1 MGGGVHIDFNLD
13 FLSADPTS
21 NSAKRT
27 LFGHSRAAMPG
38 AMPTWYGRFRQ
49 YAVYE
54 IGHLVLYA
62 DDSDDFLSRNERSAP
77 SLSNLYVCVNT
88 NRAGDFPPPSSTAWR
103 SLRDLSSDYNTGA
116 RSVPRSEFLN
126 SGRMADDEICLNLF
140 EFIDLNFIICN
151 STFTPLNR
159 GADPIAIKPRV
170 GASFGGGVTRTR
182 REIDLDSSQ
191 GGNLERF
198 TVDYPDYAISGT
210 GQIPLP
216 SRKFGFAATSLNAQM
231 GAEIEALNPTND
243 PLDPDLS
250 ANSFDSSLVY
260 EVGSVVNYFPIADGQ
275 TLDSEVFDTTNHPKL
290 SVCIKN
296 LESPARSQSG
306 TYDTSKLPWNQ
317 NSTYWRSYTSA
328 SNRPNSSLSS
338 VYEYLVNKKN
348 RFPAFT
354 VNPDPVKNLSNQ
366 TVIRNKSRIRMN
378 DFGGTSNIYG
388 HFFVHWATALKPYSR
403 SKCRTWYSGA
413 SSQSGP
419 HQDGQYDIFIYTKN
433 LKKDHGGQPRLAVTF
448 GKTTSIKFLSVSGV
462 STFSTGT
469 ISSNTINKYL
479 KDDNFDSSMI
489 QEVSSE
495 ADIMHY
501 QYSNLVPS
509 YFMGRGYVHSRRR
522 GGVHPGSNKGD
533 LNLGKF
539 ILFIEDLLSRQ
550 RIEMV
555 TPQIFS
561 NGNPRLG
568 LHGHGIPTQDW
579 GETGATRNY
588 EYTKQIVD
596 GGGLTDLL
604 STKTTATTAV
614 QPMHYLILGNA
625 LSSTDQVANQGI
637 SFQNRFVDRAFRP
650 IMIRTDALSEER
662 FFHILGLMQTGFT
675 GVDAELFKNITE
687 QNIDNLSG
695 IENKIWMDLGE
706 TFHGSQGNPLFKSI
720 AAKIGSFKE
729 NTLTNLNDLASW
741 SSSSQY
747 SPQQI
752 TKITHSDYWAAGG
765 SQGSANFVGPW
776 YYDVQY
782 VTGNIVYLWQ
792 DGQKTYYTARASS
805 KSISPKEFF
814 TFYRASVANSNKT
827 PIYNSD
833 TWRRVSI
840 PKSNIGFLKGFV
852 STINPYTSLQV
863 LANSTLWPPS
873 GRRAAKIGFGWK
885 RTLSEEGILN
895 QITESNQESYLSGWI
910 QGAEYQAGD
919 IITVQSGPIV
929 ALAPDGEY
937 YTYEQWVSRF
947 NLSTQEEEEVSL
959 LFSEAEAVNPLY
971 AFKCLK
977 STAEADVNDPKSYV
991 GLIPGFIPNE
1001 TSSEVYYFLS
1011 NLDSEQDSNDVISE
1025 NIVSQTIWKD
1035 ISSTEWNNGS
1045 ITSSKLAHYGLLE
1058 SQTVSWQPS
1067 RILSAADVMEAYN
1080 LYMSPH
1086 GFTGSSSDADG
1097 GYWIGKT
1104 WGDLKHAMEAD
1115 ARYVNPTGQFNK
1127 RDVFGAGTYAYDLSF
1142 EPYYKVG
1149 DAVVMR
1155 QSGVD
1160 VYKLKIKAFHLIDF
1174 SLIPAGYTDGGSLE
1188 SVARIKPNYYYS
1200 SNINLTGSSVE
1211 NYSSTSTFHGLI
1223 RSQWWQ
1229 PVAKRTGTLERGYPD
1244 VYGNTGS
1251 YFVVP
1256 KSFDFLHLE
1265 DGIAEVAQQATVDS
1279 TIKVYFDEVKTFDL
1293 RGTQYYWTNEV
1304 KNISSNMINALPSSG
1319 TEAELEPNLVA
1330 ELDHPYIDFNVFGA
1344 SWDDGA
1350 STVPNLLQTSATGHE
1365 AVEYFKSWL
1374 YSSFDVQLARDFGEP
1389 RGSSVNIDA
1398 ILSSKFEFVKYYS
1411 FYNPTVTLKYQICDS
1426 SNNPIGNEIDYVEG
1440 SEIEIQ
1446 KGQRI
1451 KLMPKL
1457 IKDDNSE
1464 ISTFSLMCN
1473 SFARNNTIG
1482 LFLRTPL
1489 DSNYKEVDFS
1499 YTYVSSSVSEP
1510 PIDSDGIRIPY
1521 YTNNEIV
1528 SGQTAF
1534 PVQTAGAYSATA
1546 DQSKTYQSGN
1556 IVSYGAKTYE
1566 FYVLDSDWE
1575 FDADIENN
1583 PEIAPGRWH
1592 RRSWKNPV
1600 TLTYGG
1606 TAPENT
1612 HYRTSEG
1619 FFRTTEAG
1627 GVTTSAETITPTFSS
1642 SAFALNTNLQ
1652 DLLFNSSI
1660 VFGPYGQNLLL
1671 SSIDQAYEEVAIKE
1685 TLLSRFYK
1693 SQTLHDQ
1700 YGEAGSAEQ
1709 KLLSSAPKWRNVS
1722 GPEGSIT
1729 ENEITGIDWSANN
1742 VYAQG
1747 EIVEFGNKFYIA
1759 TRINSAVD
1767 PSSEPSEWKIV
1778 QPWHQDNH
1786 YIPGD
1791 FVYIFEDE
1799 LILSLDSSGNPLPT
1813 LRENI
1818 QLKGP
1823 SSVGNNSFIYPSWSK
1838 HKYYHVGEK
1847 LIKNSQ
1853 IYRCIAAGVVS
1864 TELEFNQNF
1873 QLTSEAVPAHPDYG
1887 GKYAFFV
1894 CEKNVSPGD
1903 GGHNPRRLN
1912 VLTSMHGDDDILI
1925 RASDNLSKAFNQNDD
1940 IYLDFT
1946 YQNGDA
1952 FQVSTKNISLSM
1964 FGYNSSSTIDE
1975 RDFLTQINSKP
1986 EIAEAHASTLS
1997 AWSTGSEGEGFV
2009 STGTLNIKVKVTNP
2023 SPSSVIDR
2031 SFTPATP
2038 PSDSTSQTFAS
2049 YSNLLCSNKFL
2060 INNGRLYA
2068 SGLDSS
2074 ELGFIGLMDNSEFQ
2088 NTVLGNSTEGSQH
2101 RSYNKFWT
2109 LEGIGTDTENH
2120 RVKIFE
2126 NGSGG
2131 ISSSDQN
2138 EIISNDQ
2145 STFVNSEGGN
2155 TVFICGG
2162 KLYGMGHNQGYS
2174 LGLCADSSSTFGLGN
2189 RSQGYRKDGNDDL
2202 DKQRKSEAVQD
2213 FFEAS
2218 LHFDSDYYINLQ
2230 VKPGSTIYS
2239 LGDSQQQF
2247 STDMST
2253 DLVAWNHFTKKGFY
2267 QSIND
2272 EWSLM
2277 GYTKID
2283 AGFWGSTSSQIS
2295 QLTSDWFFVEPYNS
2309 NSWISHPGSME
2320 ATVLFTPNYMPSN
2333 FWQMGGIHAYNLDQ
2347 KTPAGSWGVMYLANL
2362 DAYFESSIFE
2372 RMDKLIE
2379 DEDYFDA
2386 WKNNMAQYK
2395 YVENSSVYHGT
2406 VDTSSGSQPRLGWN
2420 GILVNENSLKRFYD
2434 MGDFVT
2440 SSTWMTQMRIGRT
2453 VAVAGEIDGT
2463 NSGLKENTTHDNGD
2477 ASLVAVSSPKYNYYN
2492 NSDTYGY
2499 DGSMG
2504 KWTKAFTH
2512 NKSLYINGKPFWDP
2526 VLGESEHIVIDSITG
2541 EYNAGSS
2548 GSNNRATPI
2557 GIYKLNSEKNIS
2569 FGNYPRNTRL
2579 ESDLQT
2585 IIPNNLGISNLP
2597 GGGRNVDGLANASKE
2612 IIPAR
2617 TYVPYATKLTDENVT
2632 WAATNKYSTFYIN
2645 DQGQVKALG
2654 SVCACP
2660 FYKIQGLSI
2669 PQSFEL
2675 TPGGDFGGLMGVEN
2689 NYSSPAVSIDS
2700 FDAFGSL
2707 TITAAEES
2715 PVFKNDNWALILSEA
2730 GTNSSSNLHTH
2741 AADVFG
2747 GDDIYFGSDSSEYI
2761 FRDQRSQEIIIE
2773 SQIAA
2778 SYHDQNLLKIMYD
2791 DSSYKISANA
2801 WMVRFTEK
2809 GAGSNGSDI
2818 FSDLRWYA
2826 TSYDHSILVRA
2837 MYLLVLRRE
2846 VDATGLSH
2854 YTGQNHYGINM
2865 TLYQMIGSL
2874 MLSAEF
2880 ISNDAAGLTK
2890 QYVIDA
2896 NPESLQIS
2904 NDPRDCFPAMKKM
2917 MKIWNHYGNTSF
2929 QYWDGDSNMTTSH
2942 MLRISPEYIGAIVIN
2957 NCEREEVNGIYR
2969 PSKGWDD
2976 NDFNSTADESWYN
2989 HAHNQGGRDDDKGIY
3004 VSDKNTQYG
3013 KILIYWDANLD
3024 IWRMQYSDFWLQD
3037 TTGDGLRVQR
3047 IIGMQKHYYN
3057 ANGDL
3062 VRSTKSN
3069 IGTPQ
3074 DVDEWYIGTGEWLTA
3089 TVPETV
3095 DVFSQ
3100 PNDFIDSTR
3109 VIYAPPSGSF
3119 INNNHGPT
3127 RMAIVPKLLNKTEG
3141 SEDPDT
3147 IFDNMSYAQQFNNF
3161 GSQIPSGGAS
3171 AFVDDDLYKLDQN
3184 IYYYIKRF
3192 TDNGRAFSPVHFA
3205 DRFASMTRPGGLQ
3218 ALRPDNN
3225 EVYTRINTGLDW
3237 NLWPEDVDFVN
3248 EFSPYEQAIGNLLHF
3263 QGGALKETLI
3273 YTSLDTKAGANITN
3287 DGLDVWRF
3295 NLTENSNVTFKTK
3308 IFKNSGSFSDP
3319 SKVKFGMY
3327 IFKDN
3332 GYGSVNIA
3340 DFQVQWPNSGLPG
3353 GGISDWAPVNT
3364 YVTPDRYS
3372 TFIGGGETAALAD
3385 YPDLFTD
3392 QYSLVKAFFA
3402 RYYRPDNYVYS
3413 DADPNYNSAGTSGE
3427 QWTINGDIIT
3437 NRGLNW
3443 SQMIDVRTTLRNAD
3457 DHFFDRVMSSNFEH
3471 RIIFPGVT
3479 ANSFNMGTGNPSG
3492 GSYVSLDANSFL
3504 DNEMVLDVSINNA
3517 GAGGYYVLLV
3527 AEHDFDAPVQDLQ
3540 LIQSEYN
3547 INTTVVATT
3556 GAAEPMFT
3564 SEAITE
3570 HINGQDPETNEPI
3583 TNADTKAFT
3592 KDPLKYIA
3600 RNSWSYNDY
3609 SGFIS
3614 MLEVYDWHADLTDWQ
3629 YYFDSQDSGLEQ
3641 AIRDRPSRLNM
3652 TQADVGLTHW
3662 NSNLTL
3668 QDRKNRSAHIRGLFE
3683 KRFSAKATYFRGFES
3698 MNHNAD
3704 WVYDEIFG
3712 WSTKAIGTHSPANN
3726 GVSSIYTSS
3735 AGYYFSSRYNNW
3747 FELSSSDKIKRD
3759 NGEAFAIK
3767 FLNHDFNFN
3776 LFIEGQSEFN
3786 LVWPESNSATFTYFD
3801 ANGQMNTTTGFRKP
3815 VSNAYSQ
3822 LDQYSYNTGDVA
3834 KIELAEGND
3843 LFRTLYF
3850 VSLKDNNTSSLG
3862 FLDSLV
3868 QDEIKEFN
3876 IPARKGLNQRYAV
3889 ETHTLSSDTSLSGP
3903 ITIYDPADYNNDKAV
3918 RVDMGESHAIII
3930 TESGKAYGVGDNS
3943 QKQIDKIFER
3953 SDQFNGLN
3961 QDSPFG
3967 SNNYDNC
3974 LYLVANKFNPI
3985 SPYLSRSDWDT
3996 IEKPAFPLE
4005 RWKYGRTYNNGEEVF
4020 IKNET
4025 YSVIAADDYEVSEL
4039 KKSNILLNAF
4049 SGSPYLVDH
4058 ERFFDSGESRIR
4070 NETIFANTIGELF
4083 KRNWNNGRNVSGGI
4097 GNRVAVYAG
4106 KIDGITHDTSLKN
4119 HYRESRGDG
4128 FFLTQDCYLN
4138 PHEIKS
4144 FFKQGSVVN
4153 NLFIKNIKC
4162 SGYGS
4167 LFLDSSNNLYGIGN
4181 NEISKSSK
4189 SQYAGGESIGTVFG
4203 LNSDFD
4209 YGPEFIKESVSF
4221 MHKTGDLVSYISH
4234 GYSYKAGGQNLYPY
4248 FENYQNA
4255 GAEAIMLGSDGNP
4268 IVAKMVFMEG
4278 PRFWDN
4284 RDWFLKRSLS
4294 QKINNNFYLK
4304 DENYK
4309 PVDLERCTPHTRK
4322 GQFTSNVFG
4331 LPTINDFIPEW
4342 KDEGQY
4348 HELIKCGQIMGSDK
4362 NYLQNERE
4370 DDPSWFKSVET
4381 YGALSSAFE
4390 SKQPSLVT
4398 YQGKIYQCIQRHGHV
4413 FGDEA
4418 SDKIPNDRNLNKKFT
4433 VDSEGVYTARNRVGA
4448 GIIPGASG
4456 SELYWQEVSD
4466 LSNKNMIQFLTQR
4479 LKIFNLSSMIVVSED
4494 NNLYIKGFNFGL
4506 SKESD
4511 GTCSGIKDNSELIAF
4526 ERGADVG
4533 SNSPEQRLIVEKYFK
4548 DKYLY
4553 RDLSSAYLGFNTTE
4567 DTRPTIP
4574 KWKSFVNLMSEK
4586 IEGWTHPNPVNE
4598 TGQSTLSGGRSLSPF
4613 DFLGNNRKRGQYFVG
4628 IDSSEYI
4635 DVENLSLEL
4644 NPAAPMLSWG
4654 ETNSALN
4661 DLLSNN
4667 VFGFLE
4673 SWTEVFRAMED
4684 WKQGVSAH
4692 YRQPRPFMF
4701 DGSFSECLNLSWTTV
4716 DPFVNSLFLSYRGA
4730 YQPPIEIEG
4739 TSTDFSNLNSI
4750 VLPSSIDLSTVSI
4763 NINTRNA
4770 ITSLEP
4776 NQKNFGFIMETTA
4789 DLSGARYNSFYPE
4802 LLRSP
4807 SPTLFNWWDLIRDAG
4822 SKLKNTVLFD
4832 TSEAAENPSAEF
4844 SFMELFFSQHSPSA
4858 FPVSNSSEFVA
4869 KPHISESNNPWSDRN
4884 SNSFYNPWGSCSF
4897 VNNISNQT
4905 QWHIQDNA
4913 PTLQSFSV
4921 WNSRTNN
4928 IHTPTLREDVSSLQ
4942 SVVDYN
4948 YNQSLYADFYS
4959 TYLNAANNNST
4970 DPDLPKFVELTEAFK
4985 QLQFFDTAS
4994 HYAFF
4999 VNSYLLDPASLPF
5012 GDTIPKFGY
5021 QNNNGSITSA
5031 ASYNVGERVF
5041 YKGFS
5046 FTSLLDSNSST
5057 PSFGDAYC
5065 ASPISDSNWRYE
5077 EPMDLHRF
5085 RSQIGIS
5092 HGISISRL
5100 IMNKRNDEDPYV
5112 RAAFI
5117 SQQTIGHSQIDF
5129 SFVSKNPSMTNFH
5142 NFKNLNLLRRADW
5155 EQTDQH
5161 NKLPYEHLE
5170 NKTHPLAE
5178 GEDVNAD
5185 PLLSQSSNK
5194 KGFNLP
5200 DWFRIRSQHI
5210 SEQTALLQ
5218 AAIDTAESN
5227 QGGSWA
5233 SNFYLKLWV
5242 NVLIERFMKAYGYKD
5257 QRLISRPDLSL
5268 SGVGED
5274 INWNSSQ
5281 ASVDDDFD
5289 FITDNVGEYPVF
5301 DFTPDLANGEL
5312 GGFAKPDGLA
5322 DIPFIIDGNLRRGIP
5337 STEENLANN
5346 VSSIVPTSNGVDYG
5360 DLGRAYNAAFKGYDE
5375 ANYFYETSVPNTVIK
5390 NVYYKFAKPAFPAL
5404 YGNITDYME
5413 AISEMHKYGF
5423 SNFTSGSD
5431 LTSTIWGREIN
5442 HDFYCSSKINSQF
5455 YASNIPNYLEDKT
5468 PSGGASRF
5476 DCDDNY
5482 ITESEDDFN
5491 TAFDN
5496 SKCYFSVNADYSG
5509 FATVDGAGENDNS
5522 IYIRNRKKFFESL
5535 SLASSYD
5542 SNGEPE
5548 RNTHSVASMVT
5559 KYLHGLRI
5567 IYELDGVKSK
5577 ENIKYIDNLYGYRF
5591 SSGDIYLIFN
5601 QIYFCKKDFD
5611 AGTST
5616 APINDRVPRPGL
5628 SNDAFEFVVSLQP
5641 TSPTVPFQKLYD
5653 KNLNEINDKWYYFED
5668 FPHAVKNLRHLR
5680 FEIRKI
5686 YPTSTNIHGEDQL
5699 FPDVNTPDANGNPIS
5714 ILHQGFLNHGSSEAL
5729 GNHAYV
5735 LSGGLAGLVFSDYFD
5750 AFKEGSSFYGNR
5762 AYRSDFKLGDENT
5775 SVHTSAIPFSIPL
5788 QDEDTYFLTEQQA
5801 KNAAEKYV
5809 IYLAKEREGLDY
5821 VWFDSR
5827 DERWVVGRNWIHE
5840 KIETNFDSESEARSR
5855 AQALG
5860 YSDQSLICWEK
5871 EYFPCVYKEAGGA
5884 INKDLDKFIE
5894 HDVIYIGGKEHHQC
5908 LARIHGV
5915 TEKWKQEIES
5925 NNPGFIEINNGQLF
5939 FALLG
5944 TLTPVSDWAI
5954 LTNITFDIS

>member
-27 LFGHSRAAMPG
+27 LFGQSRAAMPG
-38 AMPTWYGRFRQ
+38 AMPTWYARFRQ
-49 YAVYE
+49 YSVYE
-54 IGHLVLYA
+54 VGHLVLYA
-62 DDSDDFLSRNERSAP
+62 EDSDDFLARNERSAP
-77 SLSNLYVCVNT
+77 SLSSLYVCVDP
-88 NRAGDFPPPSSTAWR
+88 NRAGDFPPPSSTSWR
-103 SLRDLSSDYNTGA
+103 SLRDLSNDYHTGA
-116 RSVPRSEFLN
+116 RSIPRSEFLN
-126 SGRMADDEICLNLF
+126 SGRMTDEEICLNLF

-151 STFTPLNR
+151 SIFTPLNS
-159 GADPIAIKPRV
+159 GLDPIAIKPRV

-182 REIDLDSSQ
+182 REIDLDASQ

-198 TVDYPDYAISGT
+198 TVDYPEYAISGS
-210 GQIPLP
+210 GQTPLP

-231 GAEIEALNPTND
+231 GSEIEALNPTND
-243 PLDPDLS
+243 PLDPDLN
-250 ANSFDSSLVY
+250 ANSFDSSVVY
-260 EVGSVVNYFPIADGQ
+260 QVGSVVNYFPIADGES
-275 TLDSEVFDTTNHPKL
+275 LESEVFNTTNHPKL

-296 LESPARSQSG
+296 LESPARDQSG
-306 TYDTSKLPWNQ
+306 TYDTSKLPWNP

-328 SNRPNSSLSS
+328 ANRPNSSLSS

-354 VNPDPVKNLSNQ
+354 VDSSPVKNLSNQ

-388 HFFVHWATALKPYSR
+388 HFFVHWATALKPYNR
-403 SKCRTWYSGA
+403 SHCRTWYSGA

-448 GKTTSIKFLSVSGV
+448 GKTTAIKFLSVSGI
-462 STFSTGT
+462 STFSTGV
-469 ISSNTINKYL
+469 INSNIINKYL

-501 QYSNLVPS
+501 QYSNLTPS
-509 YFMGRGYVHSRRR
+509 YFVGRGYVHSRRR
-522 GGVHPGSNKGD
+522 GGVHPGTNKGD
-533 LNLGKF
+533 PNLGKF

-568 LHGHGIPTQDW
+568 LHGHAIPTQDW

-604 STKTTATTAV
+604 STKTTATTDP

-625 LSSTDQVANQGI
+625 LNAADQVANKGI
-637 SFQNRFVDRAFRP
+637 SFQNDFVDRAFRP
-650 IMIRTDALSEER
+650 IMLRTDALSDER
-662 FFHILGLMQTGFT
+662 FFHILGLMQTGFA

-687 QNIDNLSG
+687 QNIDNMSN

-720 AAKIGSFKE
+720 ADKIGAFKE
-729 NTLTNLNDLASW
+729 NTLTNLDDLGSW
-741 SSSSQY
+741 NSSSQY
-747 SPQQI
+747 YPQQI
-752 TKITHSDYWAAGG
+752 TKITHSDYWSAAGN
-765 SQGSANFVGPW
+765 QGSPNFVGPW

-782 VTGNIVYLWQ
+782 STGDIVYLWQ
-792 DGQKTYYTARASS
+792 DGQKTYYTALASS

-827 PIYNSD
+827 PIYNSG

-852 STINPYTSLQV
+852 SSINPYTSLQV
-863 LANSTLWPPS
+863 LANSSLWPPS
-873 GRRAAKIGFGWK
+873 GRLAAKIGFGWK

-895 QITESNQESYLSGWI
+895 QITESNQESYLSSWS
-910 QGAEYQAGD
+910 QGAEYRAGD
-919 IITVQSGPIV
+919 IITVQSGPII

-947 NLSTQEEEEVSL
+947 NLSVQEEEEVSL

-977 STAEADVNDPKSYV
+977 NTSEADTNDPKSYV

-1011 NLDSEQDSNDVISE
+1011 NLDSEQDSNDVITE
-1025 NIVSQTIWKD
+1025 NVVSQTIWKD
-1035 ISSTEWNNGS
+1035 LSPAEWNNGS
-1045 ITSSKLAHYGLLE
+1045 ITGTKLEYYG
-1058 SQTVSWQPS
+1058 
-1067 RILSAADVMEAYN
+1067 I
-1080 LYMSPH
+1080 
-1086 GFTGSSSDADG
+1086 
-1097 GYWIGKT
+1097 
-1104 WGDLKHAMEAD
+1104 
-1115 ARYVNPTGQFNK
+1115 PTGQFNK

-1160 VYKLKIKAFHLIDF
+1160 VYKVKIKAFHLIDF
-1174 SLIPAGYTDGGSLE
+1174 SLIPASYTDGGSLE
-1188 SVARIKPNYYYS
+1188 SVSRIKADYYYS

-1211 NYSSTSTFHGLI
+1211 NYSATNSFHGLI

-1229 PVAKRTGTLERGYPD
+1229 PVAKRTGVLERGYPD
-1244 VYGNTGS
+1244 IYGNAGS

-1265 DGIAEVAQQATVDS
+1265 DGIAEVAQQSTVDS
-1279 TIKVYFDEVKTFDL
+1279 TIKIYFDEVKTFDL
-1293 RGTQYYWTNEV
+1293 RGPQYYWTNEV
-1304 KNISSNMINALPSSG
+1304 KNVTSNMINALPASG
-1319 TEAELEPNLVA
+1319 NESELEPNLVA
-1330 ELDHPYIDFNVFGA
+1330 ELEHPYIDFNVFGGN
-1344 SWDDGA
+1344 WDDGS
-1350 STVPNLLQTSATGHE
+1350 STVPNLLRTSATAHA

-1374 YSSFDVQLARDFGEP
+1374 YSSFDVKLARDFGEP
-1389 RGSSVNIDA
+1389 RGSSNNLDA

-1411 FYNPTVTLKYQICDS
+1411 FYNPTVTLKYQICDA
-1426 SNNPIGNEIDYVEG
+1426 SNNPLGAEVDYVEG

-1451 KLMPKL
+1451 KLIPKL
-1457 IKDDNSE
+1457 IKDDNTE
-1464 ISTFSLMCN
+1464 INTFSLMCN
-1473 SFARNNTIG
+1473 SFAKNNTIG

-1489 DSNYKEVDFS
+1489 DPDYKEVDFS

-1521 YTNNEIV
+1521 YTSEEINAGQ
-1528 SGQTAF
+1528 SAFPGQT
-1534 PVQTAGAYSATA
+1534 VGAYSAQA
-1546 DQSKTYQSGN
+1546 DASKTYNNGD
-1556 IVSYGAKTYE
+1556 IVSYGTKTYQ
-1566 FYVLDSDWE
+1566 FYVSDSDWQ

-1606 TAPENT
+1606 IAPVGT
-1612 HYRTSEG
+1612 HYRINELIG
-1619 FFRTTEAG
+1619 GGVFRTTEEG
-1627 GVTTSAETITPTFSS
+1627 GVTASAEEVNPVFSS
-1642 SAFALNTNLQ
+1642 SAFTLDTNLQ
-1652 DLLFNSSI
+1652 DSLFDSAI
-1660 VFGPYGQNLLL
+1660 AFGTHNQNLLL

-1693 SQTLHDQ
+1693 SQALHDQ
-1700 YGEAGSAEQ
+1700 YGEAGSPEE

-1722 GPEGSIT
+1722 GPEGAIT
-1729 ENEITGIDWSANN
+1729 ENEITGIDWSPSN

-1747 EIVEFGNKFYIA
+1747 EIVDFANKLYIA
-1759 TRINSAVD
+1759 TRINSSVN

-1778 QPWHQDNH
+1778 QPWHEDNH

-1799 LILSLDSSGNPLPT
+1799 LVLASDENGNSLPT
-1813 LRENI
+1813 LKENI
-1818 QLKGP
+1818 ELKGP
-1823 SSVGNNSFIYPSWSK
+1823 SSGGNNSFIYPSWSK
-1838 HKYYHVGEK
+1838 HKYYHIGEK
-1847 LIKNSQ
+1847 LIKSSA
-1853 IYRCIAAGVVS
+1853 IYICIAAGVVS

-1873 QLTSEAVPAHPDYG
+1873 QLTTEAVPAHPNYG
-1887 GKYAFFV
+1887 GRYAFFV
-1894 CEKNVSPGD
+1894 CEKNVAPGD

-1925 RASDNLSKAFNQNDD
+1925 RASDNLSKTFNQGDD

-1952 FQVSTKNISLSM
+1952 FEVSTKNISLSM
-1964 FGYNSSSTIDE
+1964 FGFNPASNIDE
-1975 RDFLTQINSKP
+1975 RDFLNQINSKP
-1986 EIAEAHASTLS
+1986 EVAEAHASTLS
-1997 AWSTGSEGEGFV
+1997 AWSTGSTGEGFI

-2023 SPSSVIDR
+2023 NPSSVIDR

-2060 INNGRLYA
+2060 INGGKLYA

-2230 VKPGSTIYS
+2230 VEPGSTIYS

-2283 AGFWGSTSSQIS
+2283 ADFYGSAANQIS
-2295 QLTSDWFFVEPYNS
+2295 QIASDWYFVEPYNS

-2320 ATVLFTPNYMPSN
+2320 ATALFTPSYMPPN

-2347 KTPAGSWGVMYLANL
+2347 RTPAASWGVMYLANL

-2420 GILVNENSLKRFYD
+2420 GILVNENSLKRFYN
-2434 MGDFVT
+2434 MGDFET
-2440 SSTWMTQMRIGRT
+2440 SSTWMSQMRIGRT

-2463 NSGLKENTTHDNGD
+2463 NSGFKAATSYDNGV
-2477 ASLVAVSSPKYNYYN
+2477 ASLNAVSNPQYNYYN
-2492 NSDTYGY
+2492 NSETYGY
-2499 DGSMG
+2499 EGTMG
-2504 KWTKAFTH
+2504 KWTKTSTH

-2526 VLGESEHIVIDSITG
+2526 VLGQSEHIVLDAITG
-2541 EYNAGSS
+2541 EYNTGSS

-2585 IIPNNLGISNLP
+2585 IIPNNLGISSLP
-2597 GGGRNVDGLANASKE
+2597 GGGRWVDGLANASKE

-2617 TYVPYATKLTDENVT
+2617 TYVPYATKLTDEDVT

-2660 FYKIQGLSI
+2660 FYKIQGLSV

-2675 TPGGDFGGLMGVEN
+2675 TPGGDFGGLMGVED
-2689 NYSSPAVSIDS
+2689 NYSSPAISIDS

-2707 TITAAEES
+2707 TITADEAS
-2715 PVFKNDNWALILSEA
+2715 PVFKNDNWALILSA
-2730 GTNSSSNLHTH
+2730 SGTNSSSNLHTH

-2773 SQIAA
+2773 SEITA

-2791 DSSYKISANA
+2791 DNSYKISANA

-2837 MYLLVLRRE
+2837 MYLLVLRRGA
-2846 VDATGLSH
+2846 DPAGLSY
-2854 YTGQNHYGINM
+2854 YTGQNM
-2865 TLYQMIGSL
+2865 TIYQLIDQL
-2874 MLSAEF
+2874 MRSQEF
-2880 ISNDAAGLTK
+2880 ISNDNAGLTK
-2890 QYVIDA
+2890 SYVIDA
-2896 NPESLQIS
+2896 NPESLNIS

-2942 MLRISPEYIGAIVIN
+2942 MLRISTEYIGAIVIN

-2969 PSKGWDD
+2969 PSKGWND
-2976 NDFNSTADESWYN
+2976 NDFNSTAHESWYN
-2989 HAHNQGGRDDDKGIY
+2989 HAHNQGGRDDGKYIY
-3004 VSDKNTQYG
+3004 VSDKNTEYG

-3024 IWRMQYSDFWLQD
+3024 LWRMQYSDFWLQD
-3037 TTGDGLRVQR
+3037 TTGDGFRTQR
-3047 IIGMQKHYYN
+3047 LIGMQKHYYN

-3062 VRSTKSN
+3062 VRSIKSN

-3074 DVDEWYIGTGEWLTA
+3074 DVDEWFIGTGEWLTA

-3119 INNNHGPT
+3119 INNLHGPT
-3127 RMAIVPKLLNKTEG
+3127 RMAIVPKLLNRTPG
-3141 SEDPDT
+3141 FEDPDT
-3147 IFDNMSYAQQFNNF
+3147 IFDNMSYAELFNNF

-3171 AFVDDDLYKLDQN
+3171 AFDEDDLYELDM
-3184 IYYYIKRF
+3184 IYYHIKRF
-3192 TDNGRAFSPVHFA
+3192 TDDGRAFSPVHFA

-3225 EVYTRINTGLDW
+3225 EVYPTIGVHNW

-3248 EFSPYEQAIGNLLHF
+3248 EFSVYEQAIGDLLHF

-3273 YTSLDTKAGANITN
+3273 YTSLDTKTGANITS
-3287 DGLDVWRF
+3287 DGLDLWRF
-3295 NLTENSNVTFKTK
+3295 NLTDNSNITFKTK
-3308 IFKNSGSFSDP
+3308 ILKDSGTFSDP

-3332 GYGSVNIA
+3332 GYRPITTY
-3340 DFQVQWPNSGLPG
+3340 DFQMQWPNNGLPG
-3353 GGISDWAPVNT
+3353 GNRDSWTPVNT
-3364 YVTPDRYS
+3364 YVTPKRYA

-3392 QYSLVKAFFA
+3392 QHALVKAFFA
-3402 RYYRPDNYVYS
+3402 RYYRPDNYVYL
-3413 DADPNYNSAGTSGE
+3413 DADPNYNTAGTSGSE
-3427 QWTINGDIIT
+3427 WSINGDIIT
-3437 NRGLNW
+3437 NKGLNW
-3443 SQMIDVRTTLRNAD
+3443 TQTIDVRTVLEEAT
-3457 DHFFDRVMSSNFEH
+3457 DHFFDRVMSRVFEDRH
-3471 RIIFPGVT
+3471 IFPGVSAT
-3479 ANSFNMGTGNPSG
+3479 GFGMGIENPSG
-3492 GSYVSLDANSFL
+3492 GAYVSLDANSFVNDEL
-3504 DNEMVLDVSINNA
+3504 VLNVSVNSA
-3517 GAGGYYVLLV
+3517 SAGGYYVLLV
-3527 AEHDFDAPVQDLQ
+3527 AEHDFDAPVEDLQ
-3540 LIQSEYN
+3540 LIQSQYN
-3547 INTTVVATT
+3547 INTTVVSVA
-3556 GAAEPMFT
+3556 GDAEPMFASGAT
-3564 SEAITE
+3564 TE

-3592 KDPLKYIA
+3592 KNPLKYIA

-3609 SGFIS
+3609 SNFIS
-3614 MLEVYDWHADLTDWQ
+3614 MLDVYDWHADLTDWQ
-3629 YYFDSQDSGLEQ
+3629 YYFDNQEPGLEQ
-3641 AIRDRPSRLNM
+3641 AVRDRPSRLNLS
-3652 TQADVGLTHW
+3652 QADIGLTHW
-3662 NSNLTL
+3662 NSNLTI
-3668 QDRKNRSAHIRGLFE
+3668 QDRENRSAYIRGLFE

-3726 GVSSIYTSS
+3726 GVSNIYTSS

-3747 FELSSSDKIKRD
+3747 FELSSADKTKRD
-3759 NGEAFAIK
+3759 NGEAFAVK

-3786 LVWPESNSATFTYFD
+3786 VMWQSTQSMTFTYFD
-3801 ANGQMNTTTGFRKP
+3801 ANGQMITNTGRQAP
-3815 VSNAYSQ
+3815 LSNAYSQ
-3822 LDQYSYNTGDVA
+3822 LDQYSYNTGDVV

-3850 VSLKDNNTSSLG
+3850 VSLKDNNTSSVG

-3876 IPARKGLNQRYAV
+3876 IPARKGLSQRYAV

-3903 ITIYDPADYNNDKAV
+3903 ITIYNPADYNNDKAV
-3918 RVDMGESHAIII
+3918 RVDMGESHAIIL
-3930 TESGKAYGVGDNS
+3930 TESGKVYGVGDNS

-3967 SNNYDNC
+3967 SNDYDNC
-3974 LYLVANKFNPI
+3974 LYLVANKNNPI

-4083 KRNWNNGRNVSGGI
+4083 KRNWNNGRNVRGGG

-4106 KIDGITHDTSLKN
+4106 KIDGITHDPSLKN

-4128 FFLTQDCYLN
+4128 FFLTQDCYLK

-4144 FFKQGSVVN
+4144 FFKQGSVIN
-4153 NLFIKNIKC
+4153 NLLIKNIKC

-4167 LFLDSSNNLYGIGN
+4167 LFLDSANNMYGIGN

-4209 YGPEFIKESVSF
+4209 YGPEFMKESVSF
-4221 MHKTGDLVSYISH
+4221 MHKTGDFVSYISN

-4255 GAEAIMLGSDGNP
+4255 GAEAIVLGSDGNP
-4268 IVAKMVFMEG
+4268 IVAKMVFLEG

-4304 DENYK
+4304 DECYK
-4309 PVDLERCTPHTRK
+4309 PIDLERCTPHTRK

-4331 LPTINDFIPEW
+4331 LPSINDFIPEW
-4342 KDEGQY
+4342 KDAGQY
-4348 HELIKCGQIMGSDK
+4348 HEHIKCGEIMGQDK
-4362 NYLQNERE
+4362 NYLQNERA
-4370 DDPSWFKSVET
+4370 DDPPWFKSIET

-4398 YQGKIYQCIQRHGHV
+4398 HQGKIYQCIQRHGHV
-4413 FGDEA
+4413 FGDA
-4418 SDKIPNDRNLNKKFT
+4418 SSDKIPENRLLSKQFN
-4433 VDSEGVYTARNRVGA
+4433 VDSDGVYTARNRVGA
-4448 GIIPGASG
+4448 GIVPGESG

-4479 LKIFNLSSMIVVSED
+4479 LKIFNLTSMITVSE
-4494 NNLYIKGFNFGL
+4494 NNDLYIKGFSFGL
-4506 SKESD
+4506 SKESN
-4511 GTCSGIKDNSELIAF
+4511 GSCSGIKDNSELIAL
-4526 ERGADVG
+4526 ERGLDVA
-4533 SNSPEQRLIVEKYFK
+4533 SNSPEQRLIIEKYFN
-4548 DKYLY
+4548 DNYLY
-4553 RDLSSAYLGFNTTE
+4553 SDLSNPALSGGFA
-4567 DTRPTIP
+4567 DTAPTVP
-4574 KWKSFVNLMSEK
+4574 RWKSFINLMTEK
-4586 IEGWTHPNPVNE
+4586 IEGWAHPNPINDA
-4598 TGQSTLSGGRSLSPF
+4598 GQSTLSGGRALSPF

-4628 IDSSEYI
+4628 IDPI
-4635 DVENLSLEL
+4635 DYVNVENLSLEL
-4644 NPAAPMLSWG
+4644 NPTPPMLSWN
-4654 ETNSALN
+4654 ETDAALN
-4661 DLLSNN
+4661 SLLSNN
-4667 VFGFLE
+4667 VFGFFE
-4673 SWTEVFRAMED
+4673 SWTEVFRAMEG
-4684 WKQGVSAH
+4684 WKQGVSSH
-4692 YRQPRPFMF
+4692 YRQARPFLF

-4716 DPFVNSLFLSYRGA
+4716 DPFANSLFLSYRGA
-4730 YQPPIEIEG
+4730 YQPPVEIRGEN
-4739 TSTDFSNLNSI
+4739 TDFTNMHSI
-4750 VLPSSIDLSTVSI
+4750 VLPSSTDLLTVSL
-4763 NINTRNA
+4763 NVNTRNSM
-4770 ITSLEP
+4770 TNLQP
-4776 NQKNFGFIMETTA
+4776 NQKQSGAVMETNA
-4789 DLSGARYNSFYPE
+4789 DLSSARYNSFYAE

-4822 SKLKNTVLFD
+4822 SKLKNTTSFN
-4832 TSEAAENPSAEF
+4832 TSEVAENPSAEF
-4844 SFMELFFSQHSPSA
+4844 SFMELFFSQHSPDA
-4858 FPVSNSSEFVA
+4858 FPVNNSNEFRA
-4869 KPHISESNNPWSDRN
+4869 KPHISESTNPWGDRN
-4884 SNSFYNPWGSCSF
+4884 SNAFYNPWGSCGF
-4897 VNNISNQT
+4897 IDNISNQT
-4905 QWHIQDNA
+4905 QWHIQDNS
-4913 PTLQSFSV
+4913 PTLRSFSI
-4921 WNSRTNN
+4921 WNSQTNS
-4928 IHTPTLREDVSSLQ
+4928 IHTPTLREDVGSLQ
-4942 SVVDYN
+4942 TVLEYD
-4948 YNQSLYADFYS
+4948 YNQSLYSNFYS
-4959 TYLNAANNNST
+4959 TYLNEANNNST
-4970 DPDLPKFVELTEAFK
+4970 DPELPKFVELTEAFK
-4985 QLQFFDTAS
+4985 QLLFFDTPS
-4994 HYAFF
+4994 HHAFF
-4999 VNSYLLDPASLPF
+4999 LNSYLLDPASLPF

-5021 QNNNGSITSA
+5021 QHNNGSITST
-5031 ASYNVGERVF
+5031 ASYNTGDKVF
-5041 YKGFS
+5041 YKGFA
-5046 FTSLLDSNSST
+5046 FTSLRDSNDSI
-5057 PSFGDAYC
+5057 PSFADLYC
-5065 ASPISDSNWRYE
+5065 ARPISTSSWRYE

-5085 RSQIGIS
+5085 RSQIGIA

-5100 IMNKRNDEDPYV
+5100 IMNKRNDEDPYL
-5112 RAAFI
+5112 RAGFV

-5129 SFVSKNPSMTNFH
+5129 SFVSKNPLMTNFH
-5142 NFKNLNLLRRADW
+5142 NFKNLNLLRRASW
-5155 EQTDQH
+5155 EQTDEN

-5178 GEDVNAD
+5178 GEDPKAD
-5185 PLLSQSSNK
+5185 PLLSQSANK

-5200 DWFRIRSQHI
+5200 QWYRIRENHI
-5210 SEQTALLQ
+5210 SENVEILQ
-5218 AAIDTAESN
+5218 AAIDEKEQTA
-5227 QGGSWA
+5227 GGSWA
-5233 SNFYLKLWV
+5233 ANFRLKYWV
-5242 NVLIERFMKAYGYKD
+5242 NATIEGFMKAYGYQD
-5257 QRLISRPDLSL
+5257 QRLIGRPDLAL
-5268 SGVGED
+5268 TGVGSD
-5274 INWNSSQ
+5274 INWDSTQ
-5281 ASVDDDFD
+5281 ATVENDFD
-5289 FITDNVGEYPVF
+5289 FVRNEVGAYTVF
-5301 DFTPDLANGEL
+5301 NFAPDLANGEL
-5312 GGFAKPDGLA
+5312 GGFNQGTNYSNASEDDL
-5322 DIPFIIDGNLRRGIP
+5322 
-5337 STEENLANN
+5337 NN
-5346 VSSIVPTSNGVDYG
+5346 ISSIVDGVDYFS
-5360 DLGRAYNAAFKGYDE
+5360 LGQAYNAGFTGYSR
-5375 ANYFYETSVPNTVIK
+5375 ASYFYETSVPNTVIK

-5423 SNFTSGSD
+5423 SNFTNGSE

-5455 YASNIPNYLEDKT
+5455 YASNIPNYLEDKS

-5482 ITESEDDFN
+5482 ITESEDDFEA
-5491 TAFDN
+5491 AFAA
-5496 SKCYFSVNADYSG
+5496 SKCYFSINADYSG
-5509 FATVDGAGENDNS
+5509 FATVDGAGDNDNS
-5522 IYIRNRKKFFESL
+5522 IYIRNRKELFESI
-5535 SLASSYD
+5535 SLASEFN

-5548 RNTHSVASMVT
+5548 RRTHGGVPH
-5559 KYLHGLRI
+5559 KYLQSLQI
-5567 IYELDGVKSK
+5567 IYELGGVKQK
-5577 ENIKYIDNLYGYRF
+5577 GFVRYIDNMAGYSF
-5591 SSGDIYLIFN
+5591 NAGDIYLIFN
-5601 QIYFCKKDFD
+5601 QIYFCKKDFSVRFGKD
-5611 AGTST
+5611 T
-5616 APINDRVPRPGL
+5616 PINERVPRPGL

-5641 TSPTVPFQKLYD
+5641 TSPTVPFQELYD
-5653 KNLNEINDKWYYFED
+5653 KNLNKINDKWYYFED

-5686 YPTSTNIHGEDQL
+5686 YPTNTNIHGEDQL
-5699 FPDVNTPDANGNPIS
+5699 FPDVNTPDANGDPTS
-5714 ILHQGFLNHGSSEAL
+5714 ILHQGFLNHGSNEPL

-5762 AYRSDFKLGDENT
+5762 AYRSAFKLGNENN

-5788 QDEDTYFLTEQQA
+5788 QDEDTYFLSEQQA
-5801 KNAAEKYV
+5801 KDAAEKYV

-5821 VWFDSR
+5821 VWFDRR

-5840 KIETNFDSESEARSR
+5840 RIETNFDSESEARSR
-5855 AQALG
+5855 AQDLG

-5871 EYFPCVYKEAGGA
+5871 EYFPCVYKETDGT

-5925 NNPGFIEINNGQLF
+5925 SSPGFVEMNNGQLF

-5944 TLTPVSDWAI
+5944 TLTPVSDWNI